1 LLRRDSSSQLSGA
14 FKEAPFPRRFKG
26 AKIVD
31 QAWPMTVIMIALP
44 VGIQTDRIIL
54 SHVTT
59 SAELAQYNLASQMYT
74 PIFALVSA
82 AGFTLWPR
90 FAASRAKNKRSR
102 RCNFH
107 SCLERS
113 RRSSVCVFQ

>member
-1 LLRRDSSSQLSGA
+1 
-14 FKEAPFPRRFKG
+14 
-26 AKIVD
+26 
-31 QAWPMTVIMIALP
+31 MTVIMIALP

-90 FAASRAKNKRSR
+90 FAASRAKNKEESPLQLSLV
-102 RCNFH
+102 FGAIAAF
-107 SCLERS
+107 
-113 RRSSVCVFQ
+113 SVCAFQ